1 MVTHFLLF
9 TQVSEAAMAI
19 VPEPAKEVMA
29 NYGDNNNDLLFEADG
44 PKEMKCCT
52 QNLDL
57 GSLRNGS
64 IQLQIS
70 HQLWNKSIR
79 QMVSVIVAVE
89 KPMKNPSSQ
98 AFCDDDQKSIF
109 SFIFEEE
116 PIILETC
123 NDDFVCDANVQSM
136 ECKLQ
141 DKDHKSLVL
150 AGPHMLKALHLLTG
164 DLKREVVFCM
174 SFVQGDDS
182 NNKIPV
188 TLGIKGKNLYLSC
201 VMKDNTPTLQLED
214 IDPKRYPKRD
224 MEKRFVFYKT
234 EIKNR
239 VEFESALYPNWYI
252 STSQAEQKPVFLG
265 NSKGRQDITDFTMEV
280 LSP

>member
-1 MVTHFLLF
+1 
-9 TQVSEAAMAI
+9 MAT
-19 VPEPAKEVMA
+19 VPEPPKEVMA
-29 NYGDNNNDLLFEADG
+29 NNGDNNNDLLFEADG
-44 PKEMKCCT
+44 PKEMKCRT

-57 GSLRNGS
+57 SPLGDGS

-70 HQLWNKSIR
+70 HQLCNESSR
-79 QMVSVIVAVE
+79 PMVSVIVAKE
-89 KPMKNPSSQ
+89 KPMNPSSQ
-98 AFCDDDQKSIF
+98 VVCDDDPKSIF
-109 SFIFEEE
+109 SSVFEEE
-116 PIILETC
+116 PIVLEKHA
-123 NDDFVCDANVQSM
+123 NGFLCDATPVQSVD
-136 ECKLQ
+136 CKLQ
-141 DKDHKSLVL
+141 DKDEKALVL
-150 AGPHMLKALHLLTG
+150 AGPHELKALHLLTG

-182 NNKIPV
+182 DDKIPV

-201 VMKDNTPTLQLED
+201 VMKDDTPTLQLED
-214 IDPKRYPKRD
+214 VDPNSYPKRD